1 MSSGL
6 AVRIGAVGRGPG
18 PGVVDLEPLSAPDW
32 EGARFFGAVI
42 GERSLDG
49 VDDPAKFKGRAMVAG
64 SRRRSQQDIRQIP
77 ASTRPRDRP
86 RNP

>member
-6 AVRIGAVGRGPG
+6 AVRIGAVGRAPG

-49 VDDPAKFKGRAMVAG
+49 VDDPAKFRGRAMVVEEK
-64 SRRRSQQDIRQIP
+64 IP
-77 ASTRPRDRP
+77 GGYQTNSGIDTPT
-86 RNP
+86 